1 MARQV
6 QLSDEAYARLAAL
19 RKTGESFSDV
29 VLRLPRPRKD
39 PRTFAG
45 LGLLE
50 RSGRATESPQGRSRT
65 SEAGREHERS
75 ARGTSADD
83 RER

>member
-6 QLSDEAYARLAAL
+6 QLADEAYARLAAL

-29 VLRLPRPRKD
+29 VLRLTRPRKD
-39 PRTFAG
+39 PRTFVG

-50 RSGRATESPQGRSRT
+50 RGG
-65 SEAGREHERS
+65 
-75 ARGTSADD
+75 
-83 RER
+83 